1 MRQRWLL
8 AVLVLSLAVNVGVLG
23 FYGVRKYR
31 DWRQGQ
37 RYLSRG
43 FKPGT
48 TVHQIGRLFDDL
60 FKSRTPYFDT
70 SRAATREIGL
80 LALEPNPDSA
90 RLNAA
95 LDRIARAKRESRRL
109 VYVCNQAF
117 HGLYRPEKLALWRN
131 RVKVEHDSILQA
143 DSATA
148 VQPKEGR

>member
-1 MRQRWLL
+1 MKQRWLY
-8 AVLVLSLAVNVGVLG
+8 VLLLLSLAVNAGVLG
-23 FYGVRKYR
+23 FYGVRKYTE
-31 DWRQGQ
+31 WRQVQ

-48 TVHQIGRLFDDL
+48 TAHQIDRLFDDL
-60 FKSRTPYFDT
+60 KKSRSPYWDT
-70 SRAATREIGL
+70 SKAATREIGL

-95 LDRIARAKRESRRL
+95 LDRIARAKREDRRL
-109 VYVCNQAF
+109 IDVNWQAF
-117 HGLYRPEKLALWRN
+117 LGLYRPEKLELWRN

>member
-1 MRQRWLL
+1 MRQWRFTAL
-8 AVLVLSLAVNVGVLG
+8 LVLSLAVNVGVLG

-31 DWRQGQ
+31 DWRQFR
-37 RYLSRG
+37 RYASRE

-48 TVHQIGRLFDDL
+48 TMRQLDRLDADL
-60 FKSRTPYFDT
+60 FKSRAPYVDT
-70 SRAATREIGL
+70 QDAATREIGL

-95 LDRIARAKRESRRL
+95 LDRIARAKREDRRL
-109 VYVCNQAF
+109 INVNWQAF
-117 HGLYRPEKLALWRN
+117 LGLYRPEKLELWRN

>member
-1 MRQRWLL
+1 MRQRWLW
-8 AVLVLSLAVNVGVLG
+8 AVLVLSLAANAGVLG

-95 LDRIARAKRESRRL
+95 LDRIARAKREGRRSW
-109 VYVCNQAF
+109 YVWMQGF
-117 HGLYRPEKLALWRN
+117 FGLYRPEKLELLRN
-131 RVKVEHDSILQA
+131 KSKVEYDSTLQA

>member
-1 MRQRWLL
+1 MKQRWLYL
-8 AVLVLSLAVNVGVLG
+8 VLVLSLAVNVGVLG
-23 FYGVRKYR
+23 FHGVTKYR
-31 DWRQGQ
+31 DWRQVQ

-48 TVHQIGRLFDDL
+48 TVHQIDRLFDDL
-60 FKSRTPYFDT
+60 KKSRTPYWDT
-70 SRAATREIGL
+70 SDAATREIGR
-80 LALEPNPDSA
+80 LALEANPDSA

-95 LDRIARAKRESRRL
+95 LDRIARAKREDRRL
-109 VYVCNQAF
+109 LYVCNQAF
-117 HGLYRPEKLALWRN
+117 LGLYRPEKLESWRN